1 MIHQLH
7 FYLNDEKKIDDFII
21 QELRTTNTGISNLVR
36 SLLYIYLKHRRQSTE
51 SGEIDT
57 ADFVKLV
64 DARINDNKKER

>member
-7 FYLNDEKKIDDFII
+7 FYLNDDKKIDDFII
-21 QELRTTNTGISNLVR
+21 QELRETNTGISNLVR
-36 SLLYIYLKHRRQSTE
+36 SLLYIYLKYKRNAKE
-51 SGEIDT
+51 SGEFDT

>member
-36 SLLYIYLKHRRQSTE
+36 SLLYIYLKHRRKANE
-51 SGEIDT
+51 SGEFDT

-64 DARINDNKKER
+64 DARINENKKER

>member
-21 QELRTTNTGISNLVR
+21 QELRTTQTGISNLVR
-36 SLLYIYLKHRRQSTE
+36 SLLYIYLKHRRHAND
-51 SGEIDT
+51 SGEFEA